1 MPCNAGHVCADGQ
14 NIGSLG
20 PQFGVSCLLF
30 EATLFTAALQAHY
43 TGLQH
48 GLMFQSC

>member
-1 MPCNAGHVCADGQ
+1 MYVLTGKT
-14 NIGSLG
+14 LE
-20 PQFGVSCLLF
+20 VSGLLF

>member
-1 MPCNAGHVCADGQ
+1 MLMGKTLEASGL
-14 NIGSLG
+14 SLVYRA
-20 PQFGVSCLLF
+20 FCEAFHCLR
-30 EATLFTAALQAHY
+30 AHRSQAHY